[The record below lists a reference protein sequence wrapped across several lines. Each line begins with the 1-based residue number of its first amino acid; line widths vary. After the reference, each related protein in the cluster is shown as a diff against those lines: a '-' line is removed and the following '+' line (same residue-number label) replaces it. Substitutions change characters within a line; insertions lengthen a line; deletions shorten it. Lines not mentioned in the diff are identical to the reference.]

1 MCFGRVAEEFFP
13 FAYYLRNASRLKV
26 RYKLP
31 ELLKDEAFLG
41 YDRLSVDELDRR
53 LAEEHERAVALD
65 DKTSKGTLFLSVGFS
80 VLGLGLTA
88 ISSSKWV
95 LANTAF
101 SSVGSTWLILLF
113 GASVVYFLVASWMAL
128 GALRTY
134 HKFGFGTKYA
144 LALHDSDPTSLR
156 AEHLARQETVNNL
169 RHCRNEAVFQAVRN
183 GFILLFV
190 GILTILVAVY
200 FG

>member
-1 MCFGRVAEEFFP
+1 MCLGRIAEELFP
-13 FAYYLRNASRLKV
+13 FAYYLKNASRLKA

-31 ELLKDEAFLG
+31 ELLLDEAFLG
-41 YDRLSVDELDRR
+41 YDRLSSEELDRR
-53 LAEEHERAVALD
+53 LTEEHERAVALD
-65 DKTSKGTLFLSVGFS
+65 DKTSKGTLFLSVAFS
-80 VLGLGLTA
+80 VLGLGLAA

-95 LANTAF
+95 LAKTAF
-101 SSVGSTWLILLF
+101 SPVGTTWLILLF
-113 GASVVYFLVASWMAL
+113 GTSVVYFLMASWMAL

-134 HKFGFGTKYA
+134 QKFGFGTKYA
-144 LALHDSDPTSLR
+144 LALHDSDPTALR

-190 GILTILVAVY
+190 GIVTILVAVY
-200 FG
+200 SV

>member
-1 MCFGRVAEEFFP
+1 MCFGRLAEEFFP
-13 FAYYLRNASRLKV
+13 FAYYLRNASRLKL

-31 ELLKDEAFLG
+31 ELLQDEAFQG

-80 VLGLGLTA
+80 ILGLGLTV
-88 ISSSKWV
+88 ISSSNWILLK
-95 LANTAF
+95 TT
-101 SSVGSTWLILLF
+101 SSPVGSTWLILLF
-113 GASVVYFLVASWMAL
+113 GASVIYFLTASWMAL

-134 HKFGFGTKYA
+134 HKFGFGTKYT
-144 LALHDSDPTSLR
+144 LTLHDSDPTALR

-190 GILTILVAVY
+190 GILTILVAMY

>member
-1 MCFGRVAEEFFP
+1 M
-13 FAYYLRNASRLKV
+13 

-31 ELLKDEAFLG
+31 ELLKDKAFLG

-80 VLGLGLTA
+80 ILGLGLTV
-88 ISSSKWV
+88 ISSSKWI
-95 LANTAF
+95 LLTTA
-101 SSVGSTWLILLF
+101 SSPIGSTWLILLF
-113 GASVVYFLVASWMAL
+113 GASVIYFLTASWMAL

-134 HKFGFGTKYA
+134 PKFGFGTKYT
-144 LALHDSDPTSLR
+144 LNLHDSDATALR
-156 AEHLARQETVNNL
+156 AEQLARQETVNNL

-200 FG
+200 FS